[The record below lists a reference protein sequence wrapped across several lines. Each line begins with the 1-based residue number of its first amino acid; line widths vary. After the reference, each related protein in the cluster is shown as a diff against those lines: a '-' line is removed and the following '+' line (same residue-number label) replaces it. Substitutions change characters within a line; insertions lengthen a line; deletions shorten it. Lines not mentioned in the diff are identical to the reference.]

1 MSRDVRLVVRFR
13 RASGEER
20 QQLRWV
26 ASAAVVAAVGIPVA
40 MAGILIESPT
50 VVGLAVLGSAVVL
63 CLAIAAA
70 ILRDRLYDLDH
81 VISRTLTYG
90 LLTLSLGLGYAGVVL
105 GLGRLLGQDS
115 AWPWPAAFQP
125 ARRLQR
131 PPAPPGRH
139 GHPARRAAS
148 RGRPDHA
155 ARPDVD
161 LAAAN
166 EIAGAAGWT

>member
-115 AWPWPAAFQP
+115 SLAVAAATLAV
-125 ARRLQR
+125 ARRLPAS
-131 PPAPPGRH
+131 PPPSAPACATRSTWTPC
-139 GHPARRAAS
+139 AS
-148 RGRPDHA
+148 SC
-155 ARPDVD
+155 
-161 LAAAN
+161 
-166 EIAGAAGWT
+166 